1 MLASPREQR
10 GRALCPARL
19 ETKPMIRRS
28 GRTRI
33 LIADDHTLVAE
44 GCVKLLESEF
54 DVVTTVRDGV
64 ALIQAA
70 EQFKPDVIIAD
81 IAMPVMN
88 GLDACEQIKR
98 TMKLVKII
106 YLTMN
111 EDKDLAAEAFR
122 RGASGYLLK
131 SSAAAELS
139 TAVRSV
145 IRSKSYVSPLITRDL
160 VSLLI
165 ESDRK
170 DPGHERLTQRQK
182 QVVQLL
188 AEGRSMKEVASV
200 LNITTRT
207 VAFHK
212 YRIMGLLGLKNN
224 AELVQYAIR
233 KHLIFQ

>member
-1 MLASPREQR
+1 MLQHR
-10 GRALCPARL
+10 GRV
-19 ETKPMIRRS
+19 K
-28 GRTRI
+28 I

-44 GCVKLLESEF
+44 ACAKLLEPEF
-54 DVVTTVRDGV
+54 EVLTTVRDGR
-64 ALIQAA
+64 ALLEAA
-70 EQFKPDVIIAD
+70 AQLKPDVIVAD
-81 IAMPVMN
+81 IAMPLMN
-88 GLDACEQIKR
+88 GLDACEQIKKQVKS
-98 TMKLVKII
+98 TKII

-131 SSAAAELS
+131 SSAFAEL
-139 TAVRSV
+139 TQAVHAV
-145 IRSKSYVSPLITRDL
+145 IKNKSYVSPLITRDL

-165 ESDRK
+165 LADRK
-170 DPGHERLTQRQK
+170 TPGREKLTERQK

-188 AEGRSMKEVASV
+188 AEGRAMKEVAAI

-212 YRIMGLLGLKNN
+212 YRIMAMLGIKNN

-233 KHLIFQ
+233 KRLIFQ